1 MGGIYWCLNLVLSQ
15 ASCFA
20 AAKLYT
26 DNASDGG
33 DGSDAAGGNGT
44 LGKVEGEGRG
54 FPPSAAMAVIQ
65 AAFALWLV
73 SLVGF
78 FASID
83 KSYLHTFF
91 DLVSSKQHVVR
102 KFRTAPNDYE
112 KMMVFTYHKSY
123 YASFQK
129 DIKV

>member
-20 AAKLYT
+20 AAKLYA

-54 FPPSAAMAVIQ
+54 FPPSAAVAVTW
-65 AAFALWLV
+65 AAFAFWLL

-91 DLVSSKQHVVR
+91 DLASSKQHAVR